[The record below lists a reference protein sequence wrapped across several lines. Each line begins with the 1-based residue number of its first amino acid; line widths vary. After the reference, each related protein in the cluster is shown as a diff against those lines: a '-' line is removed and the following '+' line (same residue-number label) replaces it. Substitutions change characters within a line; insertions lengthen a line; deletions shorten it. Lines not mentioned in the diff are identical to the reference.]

1 MASRRVSRALF
12 VPSPRPGAAAAG
24 PSAAVPAAH
33 AYSLRT
39 RSAPATAPRS
49 DEDEPEDTKPK
60 GKGRQKDGAD
70 DAAFSVSPAKRAAP
84 GASPAKRRSSAS
96 VSPNKKIAGIKR
108 AADSPE
114 PLSPRKTK
122 LPPKLELSQEET
134 LPPPPHWEETLRV
147 LSAQRTR
154 IVAPVDTMGCE
165 ENGREERRA
174 DAGRERESD
183 EEEKKRERLA
193 VLIGLML
200 SSQVSGQRHVAAC
213 GRLQQSCQS
222 PSSLSPPA

>member
-1 MASRRVSRALF
+1 
-12 VPSPRPGAAAAG
+12 
-24 PSAAVPAAH
+24 VPAAH

-39 RSAPATAPRS
+39 RSAPSTAPRS
-49 DEDEPEDTKPK
+49 DEDEPEDIKPK

-70 DAAFSVSPAKRAAP
+70 DAAYSDSAVKRAAP
-84 GASPAKRRSSAS
+84 SASPAKRRSSAS
-96 VSPNKKIAGIKR
+96 ASPNKKIAGIKR

-200 SSQVSGQRHVAAC
+200 SSQVSGLRHVASC
-213 GRLQQSCQS
+213 ERLQQSCQS
-222 PSSLSPPA
+222 PSSLTPSACP